1 MIENTLSFHYLHNV
15 SLWCLQVV
23 VSICFSVDRAP
34 IPVVHLLLW
43 RGREINLLLI
53 RIQFLLY
60 VLYWRGKG
68 ALIHCGFI
76 IQTICRLYLG
86 TGSVFQQAVSI
97 CKVFFFPL
105 SLPRAILRYPVI
117 VISPLF
123 SYSVSQA
130 EIARSWCHNVV
141 LYVIFLLFVL
151 ASYLLS
157 CFFLIEVS
165 IIW

>member
-34 IPVVHLLLW
+34 IPVVHLLLR

-53 RIQFLLY
+53 RIQFLLC

-76 IQTICRLYLG
+76 IQIFCRLYLG
-86 TGSVFQQAVSI
+86 MGSVFQQAVSI

-105 SLPRAILRYPVI
+105 SPSSNLEIPCDCHF
-117 VISPLF
+117 F
-123 SYSVSQA
+123 S
-130 EIARSWCHNVV
+130 
-141 LYVIFLLFVL
+141 
-151 ASYLLS
+151 
-157 CFFLIEVS
+157 FLIFCVTDRDCTFLMP
-165 IIW
+165 